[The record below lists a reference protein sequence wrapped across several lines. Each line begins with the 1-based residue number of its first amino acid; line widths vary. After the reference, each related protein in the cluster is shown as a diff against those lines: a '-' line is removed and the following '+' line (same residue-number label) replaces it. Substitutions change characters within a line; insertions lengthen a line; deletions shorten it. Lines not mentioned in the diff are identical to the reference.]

1 MENNLLSNLS
11 DYIYNRF
18 NLLFNKLLNEMKK
31 KFIEIE
37 ITIKHELNETLYA
50 IEMLENKSNVVELDQ
65 QLIGRLSRM
74 DSIMD
79 QKMSIAKLER
89 QKVRLKQLKQALN
102 NIQTDDFGVCIDCGE
117 DIEFERLQSNPTVKK
132 CFECMKG

>member
-1 MENNLLSNLS
+1 
-11 DYIYNRF
+11 
-18 NLLFNKLLNEMKK
+18 MKK

-37 ITIKHELNETLYA
+37 ISIKHELNETLHA

-79 QKMSIAKLER
+79 QKMSIAKLGR
-89 QKVRLKQLKQALN
+89 QKVRLKQLEQALN
-102 NIQTDDFGVCIDCGE
+102 NIQTDDFGVCIECGE
-117 DIEFERLQSNPTVKK
+117 DIEFKRLQSNPTVKK